1 MDDLLIAAVLP
12 GQYRIVTFDGLAA
25 IYHRRSGQTHIVS
38 EPLPEI
44 LSALEDGPLTLKAL
58 LARLSVQAVI
68 SVEGDPGDELAA
80 RISELETIGLAWRA

>member
-1 MDDLLIAAVLP
+1 MDDLLIAAALP

-44 LSALEDGPLTLKAL
+44 LSALEDGPLTPEGL
-58 LARLSVQAVI
+58 LARLSVDAAI
-68 SVEGDPGDELAA
+68 SVESDPGDELAA
-80 RISELETIGLAWRA
+80 RIAELEAIGLVRRA

>member
-44 LSALEDGPLTLKAL
+44 LLALEDGPLTPEGL
-58 LARLSVQAVI
+58 LARLSVDAAI
-68 SVEGDPGDELAA
+68 SVESDPGDELVA
-80 RISELETIGLAWRA
+80 RISELEAIGLVRRA